1 MVCVKKSNILSR
13 VFILQIRPGKVVLYF
28 LERKE
33 WILDPKSKVLKSL
46 KIGNFSNWLVQDFCQ
61 KIEYFI
67 KGVYFANYNRKDQ
80 FLIFLTGKNDF

>member
-1 MVCVKKSNILSR
+1 MVFVKKSNILSR

-33 WILDPKSKVLKSL
+33 WILDPKSKVLNRP
-46 KIGNFSNWLVQDFCQ
+46 KIGNFSNWLVQDFCR

-67 KGVYFANYNRKDQ
+67 KGVYFANYN
-80 FLIFLTGKNDF
+80 

>member
-13 VFILQIRPGKVVLYF
+13 VFVLQIRPGKVVLYI

-33 WILDPKSKVLKSL
+33 WFLDPKSKVLKSP
-46 KIGNFSNWLVQDFCQ
+46 KIGNFSNWLVQDFCR